1 MVSKPKKGKRMGRP
15 PVAAADKRATI
26 VRVLTTKT
34 EHEELQQA
42 ADDAA
47 MSVST
52 WLRSVAL
59 ERARA
64 LAMEKAAREKQ
75 AAG

>member
-1 MVSKPKKGKRMGRP
+1 M
-15 PVAAADKRATI
+15 
-26 VRVLTTKT
+26 RVLTTKA
-34 EHEELQQA
+34 EHGELQQA

-59 ERARA
+59 ERART
-64 LAMEKAAREKQ
+64 LAMEKAARAKH
-75 AAG
+75 AD

>member
-1 MVSKPKKGKRMGRP
+1 MGRP

>member
-1 MVSKPKKGKRMGRP
+1 MVSKPKKGKRIGRP
-15 PVAAADKRATI
+15 PVADADKRATI
-26 VRVLTTKT
+26 VRVLTTKA
-34 EHEELQQA
+34 EHGELQQA

-59 ERARA
+59 ERART
-64 LAMEKAAREKQ
+64 LAMEKAARAKH
-75 AAG
+75 AD

>member
-1 MVSKPKKGKRMGRP
+1 MGRP
-15 PVAAADKRATI
+15 PVAAADRRATI
-26 VRVLTTKT
+26 VRVLTTKA

-42 ADDAA
+42 ADDSA

-59 ERARA
+59 ERARV
-64 LAMEKAAREKQ
+64 LAQDKAKAKQ
-75 AAG
+75 ATA